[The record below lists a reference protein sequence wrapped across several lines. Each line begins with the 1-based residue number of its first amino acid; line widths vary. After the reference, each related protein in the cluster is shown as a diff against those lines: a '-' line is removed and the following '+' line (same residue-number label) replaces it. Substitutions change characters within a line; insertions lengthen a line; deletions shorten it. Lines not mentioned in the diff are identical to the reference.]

1 MYRDSD
7 QINIPKIKDNG
18 GHVFQ
23 YKKRELQIQNVR
35 KLCSIELKLAVSL

>member
-7 QINIPKIKDNG
+7 QVNISKITGVKLFSISKENM
-18 GHVFQ
+18 
-23 YKKRELQIQNVR
+23 R